1 MIRWQRNLTRGVL
14 ALSLVVGLGGPAL
27 AKSGPSEKHDK
38 LDKILKSRAGK
49 SGTSRVII
57 TLQSGADP
65 SSDVRKLGGRLGRK
79 LGLINGQV
87 VELPN
92 AVLRKLADL
101 SFVESVHYDR
111 PTGGEMNRVA
121 VATGARAAQSDL
133 RVYRRR
139 RRRRGHR
146 LGRHHLARRPDLPGL
161 VVGCPRQERAARR
174 RVRRLRQRPDGA
186 VRRQRPRHARRR
198 HHRRQRLRL
207 ARRARRHRAG
217 GAHRQPEGARRP
229 RPRRHQRR
237 HRGARVGGREQG
249 RATTSA
255 SSTCRSARRSP
266 SPTRPTR

>member
-49 SGTSRVII
+49 GGTSRVII
-57 TLQSGADP
+57 TLKSGADP

-92 AVLRKLADL
+92 AVMRKLAAL

-121 VATGARAAQSDL
+121 VATGARAVQATYGYTGAGVGVAVIDSGVTTWHDDL
-133 RVYRRR
+133 TYPGLRRPSASRTGSASPRSSTSSTAGRRRTTTTATGRTSPASSPATATTRSAFAPASRRR
-139 RRRRGHR
+139 R
-146 LGRHHLARRPDLPGL
+146 
-161 VVGCPRQERAARR
+161 
-174 RVRRLRQRPDGA
+174 
-186 VRRQRPRHARRR
+186 
-198 HHRRQRLRL
+198 
-207 ARRARRHRAG
+207 
-217 GAHRQPEGARRP
+217 
-229 RPRRHQRR
+229 
-237 HRGARVGGREQG
+237 
-249 RATTSA
+249 TS
-255 SSTCRSARRSP
+255 
-266 SPTRPTR
+266 